1 MKFANA
7 EVFNFEGALR
17 GMRNPKNSWDLSDS
31 YYNLPSDPRMSNDYP
46 FGSYVIGPNDMT
58 LAQRL
63 IKAGSV
69 HRKFMRQIFIQTEI
83 EATVYE
89 WLKMENKFIDKSALP
104 DNFETLREIKRIVSM
119 NYEVAYSTKHKY
131 GSDYDEWLKTLPYA
145 DELIFIG
152 E

>member
-1 MKFANA
+1 MKFEKT

-17 GMRNPKNSWDLSDS
+17 GMRNPKNSWDRSDS
-31 YYNLPSDPRMSNDYP
+31 GDEYEEHLGYAIRR
-46 FGSYVIGPNDMT
+46 YVIGPNDIK
-58 LAQRL
+58 LAQSL

-145 DELIFIG
+145 DELIFI
-152 E
+152 EE

>member
-1 MKFANA
+1 MKFEKT

-17 GMRNPKNSWDLSDS
+17 GMRNPKNSWDRSDS
-31 YYNLPSDPRMSNDYP
+31 KKKYEEHTGYSICK
-46 FGSYVIGPNDMT
+46 YVIGPNDIK
-58 LAQRL
+58 LAQTL